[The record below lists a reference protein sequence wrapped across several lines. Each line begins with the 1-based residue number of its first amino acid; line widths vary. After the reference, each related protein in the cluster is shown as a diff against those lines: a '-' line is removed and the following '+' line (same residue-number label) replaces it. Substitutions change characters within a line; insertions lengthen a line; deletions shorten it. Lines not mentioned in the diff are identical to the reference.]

1 MRGATQEQKQEVC
14 DYASQGFSDSEIAML
29 TGLSL
34 NQCVKIT
41 TRYWRDKMER
51 KQLYE
56 LNETDRLIYK
66 LLKMFKEHVE
76 GYKLTKPEIKQV
88 ITDCENYLK

>member
-29 TGLSL
+29 TGLSV
-34 NQCVKIT
+34 NQCAKIST
-41 TRYWRDKMER
+41 DYWSDKMER

-56 LNETDRLIYK
+56 LNETDRLMFN
-66 LLKMFKEHVE
+66 LLKMFKKHVE
-76 GYKLTKPEIKQV
+76 DYKLTNPEIKQV